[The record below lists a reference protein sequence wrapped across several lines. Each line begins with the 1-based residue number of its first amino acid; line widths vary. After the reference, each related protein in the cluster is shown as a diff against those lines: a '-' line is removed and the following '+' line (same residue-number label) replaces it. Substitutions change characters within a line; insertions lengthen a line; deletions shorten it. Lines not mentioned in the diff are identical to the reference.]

1 MKTTNPGSPS
11 APSAATKILKNH
23 VAVVGDSSKS
33 FEKCSDRQP
42 IPAVSVRT
50 IMGAGREP
58 GQGTATLVQAVNDLP
73 KAQASLRDEFAG
85 TSRCSSHRSQSPRRP
100 VVAAFAPAG
109 RLIVGRS
116 FMACATTV
124 IATARLSTRFFHRYS
139 VTTCVRAWRAVGM
152 LLARLPVIVD
162 DLVNSLTRNSKT
174 RLRLQVIHPRIL
186 QEKVASVSIVEI
198 GGTPP
203 CHTPRAIPAGIS
215 HAEPRRARRNALC
228 WGRRVADA

>member
-85 TSRCSSHRSQSPRRP
+85 AARGNGHRPQSPGRP
-100 VVAAFAPAG
+100 VVATFAPAG
-109 RLIVGRS
+109 RLMVGRS
-116 FMACATTV
+116 FTACATTI
-124 IATARLSTRFFHRYS
+124 IATARLSTRLVHRYS
-139 VTTCVRAWRAVGM
+139 VSTRVRAWRA
-152 LLARLPVIVD
+152 
-162 DLVNSLTRNSKT
+162 
-174 RLRLQVIHPRIL
+174 
-186 QEKVASVSIVEI
+186 
-198 GGTPP
+198 
-203 CHTPRAIPAGIS
+203 S
-215 HAEPRRARRNALC
+215 HAANMYRCPTA
-228 WGRRVADA
+228 